1 MSKPKQF
8 KWARKNIDGTY
19 DRRRTTADRVTTWG
33 ITHLFKLIFKLI
45 LLPFT
50 AIKYFFIVPTKFA
63 IMVLIKIIS
72 FPINY
77 FKNRNNNK

>member
-1 MSKPKQF
+1 MSKPKPF

-19 DRRRTTADRVTTWG
+19 DRRRTTSDRVTTWG
-33 ITHLFKLIFKLI
+33 ITQLFKLIFKLI

-50 AIKYFFIVPTKFA
+50 AVKYFFIIPAKLSIT
-63 IMVLIKIIS
+63 VLIKIIS